1 MRPHHAYIE
10 YRKLGIESSLDTLKK
25 FSAFKQLIYT
35 SFMGLVN
42 RIKRSS
48 FLKQNLIFF
57 IGSVAVGF
65 LNYIYY
71 PVISRTL
78 TPESFGE
85 VQTLISIFLQ
95 LTIFLNVLSMVIVTI
110 VVNYQDEDAKN
121 HAVIELE
128 KFALILGLLFLLI
141 TAAIAPQLQLAFKF
155 DSMLPFIVLALALVF
170 SVPFNFRT
178 AYLRGKKSF
187 IQASIANILNA
198 FLKLILSLFFII
210 LGWKT
215 LGAVFGIALA
225 QLMALAYAGVYVKKH
240 GLNINPKKYLKF
252 PDLKNISTELKY
264 SLTIFIAMFIIT
276 VQFSADI
283 VLIKY
288 FFDAQT
294 AGLYAGISTIARI
307 IFFLTA
313 PLIQVLLSVVKR
325 EQTNNQNLKFL
336 KKTLALFLAIG
347 GTTLAILCLAPTK
360 VTHLLVGDEYSSYIH
375 MLPKLAL
382 MVFIVSAINLLSS
395 YFLAL
400 KRNSVVFIL
409 LLGSVTTFTLIFF
422 GIKDLETITNNLLYG
437 SLVMVALLM
446 FWTFI
451 QKSKQTNENF

>member
-1 MRPHHAYIE
+1 MFLTRF
-10 YRKLGIESSLDTLKK
+10 KK
-25 FSAFKQLIYT
+25 
-35 SFMGLVN
+35 N
-42 RIKRSS
+42 S

-57 IGSVAVGF
+57 IGSVVVGL
-65 LNYIYY
+65 LNYAYY
-71 PVISRTL
+71 PLIGRIL
-78 TPESFGE
+78 APDSFGE

-110 VVNYQDEDAKN
+110 VVNYQDEK
-121 HAVIELE
+121 VKIRTVVELE
-128 KFALILGLLFLLI
+128 KFALILGLLFLLV
-141 TAAIAPQLQLAFKF
+141 IAVFAPKLQLLFKF
-155 DSMLPFIVLALALVF
+155 ESMLSFIVLALALVF

-187 IQASIANILNA
+187 IHVSIANILNA

-240 GLNINPKKYLKF
+240 GLNIDPKKYLKL

-288 FFDAQT
+288 FFDAET

-313 PLIQVLLSVVKR
+313 PLVQVLLSVVKR

-336 KKTLALFLAIG
+336 KKTLVLFLAIG
-347 GTTLAILCLAPTK
+347 GSTLVILTFAPATI
-360 VTHLLVGDEYSSYIH
+360 THLLVGDKYSAYIH
-375 MLPKLAL
+375 LLPKLSL
-382 MVFIVSAINLLSS
+382 MIFIVSAINLLTS

-400 KRNSVVFIL
+400 KRNSIVFIL
-409 LLGSVTTFTLIFF
+409 FLGAVTTFALIFF
-422 GIKDLETITNNLLYG
+422 GIKDLETITSNLVYG
-437 SLVMVALLM
+437 SLATAVLLL
-446 FWTFI
+446 FWTFA
-451 QKSKQTNENF
+451 QKLRQTNENF